1 MSPLRRQKFA
11 ADTTLGFATA
21 GAVSHPIE
29 RGRHL
34 TNKLPA
40 EYADDIPNRRPSA
53 SSPQTTVPAPAFS
66 RRRHPGRSNEA
77 QFFWVYTNAGGR
89 YTPPPGTY
97 TPSVPGSAP
106 RSDVLILVFMLPT
119 SRAVAAAAVCSAAAC
134 VVRCRCAS
142 PLCDLSGSPACK
154 CFSAAAA
161 AAASGLRPGPSDPL
175 RRRCWPALPHARAP
189 A

>member
-1 MSPLRRQKFA
+1 LILRRLLAELRTHLFKFVESS
-11 ADTTLGFATA
+11 DKVRRLLLLPTLFSFVVFFVFFFDFTG
-21 GAVSHPIE
+21 
-29 RGRHL
+29 
-34 TNKLPA
+34 LPVFIFLA
-40 EYADDIPNRRPSA
+40 LI
-53 SSPQTTVPAPAFS
+53 F
-66 RRRHPGRSNEA
+66 
-77 QFFWVYTNAGGR
+77 
-89 YTPPPGTY
+89 
-97 TPSVPGSAP
+97 
-106 RSDVLILVFMLPT
+106 DVLILVFMLPT